1 MKNSKNIFNFCLR
14 IKIYFIHLSH
24 HARYSCRLNL
34 LAMSNKNNTT
44 NIDALH
50 YDAHNFNAHT
60 EQGRALL
67 KKSVTD
73 NGFGRSIVVDRDNNI
88 IAGNGI
94 VEAAKSLN
102 KKNIRIIDTTG
113 DELVVVRRTD
123 LDIDSE
129 AGRRLALSDNATSA
143 VNLAWDYDELEK
155 ARETWNVK
163 PEDWGVKIESE
174 EYRKFVEKFN
184 KEAEKTTDDCYTPQD
199 VYECVR
205 DYFIEEGVIPKGAKL
220 VRPFYPGGDYERE
233 EYPEGC
239 VVYDNPPFSIISKIV
254 KYYQDK
260 GIKFLLYCPALTSL
274 NLAQHATLIAF
285 DFHVIYDNG
294 AGVETFLITNL
305 YDENIAIKSLSGE
318 LSRRVKNLPSQ
329 QEDKKELQ
337 QYSTPK
343 EVVDIKAVKYISRQ
357 GVEMVWYRNKIKVSK
372 NLQGYKDIGK
382 EAFGT
387 IYLQSKAQAQAQA
400 QAQAKR
406 RAIIEL
412 SAEEQAIVNEL
423 SKNDE

>member
-1 MKNSKNIFNFCLR
+1 
-14 IKIYFIHLSH
+14 
-24 HARYSCRLNL
+24 
-34 LAMSNKNNTT
+34 MSNKNNTP
-44 NIDALH
+44 NIDALR

-67 KKSVTD
+67 KKSVTE

-129 AGRRLALSDNATSA
+129 EGRRLALADNATSA
-143 VNLAWDYDELEK
+143 VNLAWNYDELEK
-155 ARETWNVK
+155 AREAWNVK

-174 EYRKFVEKFN
+174 EYRKFVEKFD
-184 KEAEKTTDDCYTPQD
+184 KDAEKTTDDCYTPQD

-233 EYPEGC
+233 EYPDGC
-239 VVYDNPPFSIISKIV
+239 VVYDNPPFSIITQIV

-260 GIKFLLYCPALTSL
+260 GIKFLLYCPALTSIGL
-274 NLAQHATLIAF
+274 SRYATLIAL
-285 DFHVIYDNG
+285 DFYVIYENG

-305 YDENIAIKSLSGE
+305 YDENICIKSLNSE
-318 LSRRVKNLPSQ
+318 LSSRVKSLPSQ
-329 QEDKKELQ
+329 QRDTHKLQ
-337 QYSTPK
+337 QYSTPP
-343 EVVDIKAVKYISRQ
+343 EVVDIKAVKYISSY
-357 GVEMVWYRNKIKVSK
+357 GVPMTWYRNKLKLIN
-372 NLQGYKDIGK
+372 NLQGYRDIDK
-382 EAFGT
+382 KAFGS
-387 IYLQSKAQAQAQA
+387 IYLQAQAQAQA
-400 QAQAKR
+400 QAQKR
-406 RAIIEL
+406 VMIEL
-412 SAEEQAIVNEL
+412 SSEEQEIVNEL

>member
-1 MKNSKNIFNFCLR
+1 
-14 IKIYFIHLSH
+14 
-24 HARYSCRLNL
+24 
-34 LAMSNKNNTT
+34 MSNKDNTL

-60 EQGRALL
+60 KQGRTLL

-113 DELVVVRRTD
+113 DELVVVRRID

-129 AGRRLALSDNATSA
+129 AGRRLALADNATSA
-143 VNLAWDYDELEK
+143 VNLAWNYDELEK
-155 ARETWNVK
+155 AREAWNVK

-174 EYRKFVEKFN
+174 EYRKFVEKFD
-184 KEAEKTTDDCYTPQD
+184 KDAEKTTDDCYTPQD

-220 VRPFYPGGDYERE
+220 VRPFYPGGDYARE

-239 VVYDNPPFSIISKIV
+239 VVYDNPPFSIMTQIV

-260 GIKFLLYCPALTSL
+260 GIKFLLYCPTLSSL
-274 NLAQHATLIAF
+274 HLAQYCTFIVLNMSVTYA
-285 DFHVIYDNG
+285 NG
-294 AGVETFLITNL
+294 
-305 YDENIAIKSLSGE
+305 
-318 LSRRVKNLPSQ
+318 
-329 QEDKKELQ
+329 
-337 QYSTPK
+337 
-343 EVVDIKAVKYISRQ
+343 
-357 GVEMVWYRNKIKVSK
+357 
-372 NLQGYKDIGK
+372 
-382 EAFGT
+382 
-387 IYLQSKAQAQAQA
+387 
-400 QAQAKR
+400 
-406 RAIIEL
+406 
-412 SAEEQAIVNEL
+412 AIVNTAFLTNLLPEDISVMTL
-423 SKNDE
+423 RRDLKDRLYSLASQPDKGTGVVPRDYPPQLANS

>member
-1 MKNSKNIFNFCLR
+1 
-14 IKIYFIHLSH
+14 
-24 HARYSCRLNL
+24 
-34 LAMSNKNNTT
+34 MSNNQDTT

-60 EQGRALL
+60 DQGRTLL
-67 KKSVTD
+67 KKSVTE

-129 AGRRLALSDNATSA
+129 EGRRLALADNATSA

-174 EYRKFVEKFN
+174 EYRKFVEKFD
-184 KEAEKTTDDCYTPQD
+184 KDAEKTTDDCYTPQD

-233 EYPEGC
+233 EYPDGC
-239 VVYDNPPFSIISKIV
+239 VVYDNPPFSIMTQIV

-260 GIKFLLYCPALTSL
+260 GIKFLLYCPTLSSL
-274 NLAQHATLIAF
+274 HLAQYCTFIVLDMSITYA
-285 DFHVIYDNG
+285 NG
-294 AGVETFLITNL
+294 AVVNTSFLTNL
-305 YDENIAIKSLSGE
+305 LPDDISVMTLRRDLKDRLYSLASQPDKGTSVVLRNYPPNWLTIKVLTAIA
-318 LSRRVKNLPSQ
+318 RNYVPM
-329 QEDKKELQ
+329 
-337 QYSTPK
+337 T
-343 EVVDIKAVKYISRQ
+343 
-357 GVEMVWYRNKIKVSK
+357 WYRDKMQYIRGKDVCDGVQVFGGYFINSEGQTEAQNKALILAEENRCNKIV
-372 NLQGYKDIGK
+372 Q
-382 EAFGT
+382 
-387 IYLQSKAQAQAQA
+387 
-400 QAQAKR
+400 
-406 RAIIEL
+406 IEL
-412 SAEEQAIVNEL
+412 SSEEQAIVNEL

>member
-1 MKNSKNIFNFCLR
+1 
-14 IKIYFIHLSH
+14 
-24 HARYSCRLNL
+24 
-34 LAMSNKNNTT
+34 MSNKNDTP
-44 NIDALH
+44 NIDALR

-60 EQGRALL
+60 EQGRTLL
-67 KKSVTD
+67 KKSVTE

-129 AGRRLALSDNATSA
+129 EGRRLALADNATSA

-174 EYRKFVEKFN
+174 EYRKFVEKFD

-205 DYFIEEGVIPKGAKL
+205 DYFIEEGVIPKCAKL

-233 EYPEGC
+233 EYPDGC
-239 VVYDNPPFSIISKIV
+239 VVYDNPPFSIMTQIV

-260 GIKFLLYCPALTSL
+260 GIKFLLYCPTLSSLHLAQYCTFIVLDMSVTYANGAVVNTSFLTNLLPDDISVMTLRRCLKDRLYGLASQPDKGVGVVPRNYPPNWLTVKALT
-274 NLAQHATLIAF
+274 AIARN
-285 DFHVIYDNG
+285 DVQM
-294 AGVETFLITNL
+294 T
-305 YDENIAIKSLSGE
+305 
-318 LSRRVKNLPSQ
+318 
-329 QEDKKELQ
+329 
-337 QYSTPK
+337 
-343 EVVDIKAVKYISRQ
+343 
-357 GVEMVWYRNKIKVSK
+357 WYRDKMQYIRGNEVCEGVQVFGGYFINSDGQAEAQNKALILAEENRRNKVV
-372 NLQGYKDIGK
+372 Q
-382 EAFGT
+382 
-387 IYLQSKAQAQAQA
+387 
-400 QAQAKR
+400 
-406 RAIIEL
+406 IEL
-412 SAEEQAIVNEL
+412 SSEEQAIVNEL
-423 SKNDE
+423 SKRDE

>member
-1 MKNSKNIFNFCLR
+1 
-14 IKIYFIHLSH
+14 
-24 HARYSCRLNL
+24 
-34 LAMSNKNNTT
+34 MSNTT
-44 NIDALH
+44 TSNIDALH
-50 YDAHNFNAHT
+50 YDAHNFNSHT

-67 KKSVTD
+67 KKSVTE
-73 NGFGRSIVVDRDNNI
+73 NGFGRSIVVDKDNNI

-94 VEAAKSLN
+94 VEAAKALN
-102 KKNIRIIDTTG
+102 KRNIRVIDTTG

-129 AGRRLALSDNATSA
+129 DGRRLALADNATSA
-143 VNLAWDYDELEK
+143 VNLAWNYDELEK
-155 ARETWNVK
+155 AREAWNVK
-163 PEDWGVKIESE
+163 PDDWGVKIESE
-174 EYRKFVEKFN
+174 EYRKFVEKFD

-233 EYPEGC
+233 EYPDGC
-239 VVYDNPPFSIISKIV
+239 VVYDNPPFSIMTQIV

-260 GIKFLLYCPALTSL
+260 GIKFLLYCPALTSIAL
-274 NLAQHATLIAF
+274 SKYATLIAF
-285 DFHVIYDNG
+285 DFYVIYDNG

-305 YDENIAIKSLSGE
+305 YDENIAIKSLDGE
-318 LSRRVKNLPSQ
+318 LSSRVKLLPSQ
-329 QEDKKELQ
+329 QCEKKNLQ
-337 QYSTPK
+337 QYSTPP
-343 EVVDIKAVKYISRQ
+343 EVVDIKAVKYISCY
-357 GVEMVWYRNKIKVSK
+357 GVPMTWYRNKIKVSK

-382 EAFGT
+382 EPFGT

-400 QAQAKR
+400 QAQAKK
-406 RAIIEL
+406 RAIIKL
-412 SAEEQAIVNEL
+412 SFEEQAIVNEL